1 MVKEVDVGNL
11 KEQKNKILEQIK
23 TIDKS
28 ISYSEFL
35 KLKNEYAKIH
45 NKIRYYTNEEFRKKS
60 NNYSK
65 EYINKRVINIA

>member
-1 MVKEVDVGNL
+1 MVKEVDVDKL
-11 KEQKNKILEQIK
+11 KEEKNRILEQIK

-45 NKIRYYTNEEFRKKS
+45 NKIRYYTNDEFRKKS

-65 EYINKRVINIA
+65 DYINKRVINVI

>member
-1 MVKEVDVGNL
+1 MVKQVDVDRL
-11 KEQKNKILEQIK
+11 KDEKNRILEDIK
-23 TIDKS
+23 TIDKN
-28 ISYSEFL
+28 IAYSEFL

-65 EYINKRVINIA
+65 DYNNKRVVNVY

>member
-1 MVKEVDVGNL
+1 MVKEVDIDRL
-11 KEQKNKILEQIK
+11 KEEKNIILEQIK
-23 TIDKS
+23 IIDKS

-45 NKIRYYTNEEFRKKS
+45 NKIRYYTNDEFRKKS

-65 EYINKRVINIA
+65 DYNNKKVVNVS

>member
-1 MVKEVDVGNL
+1 MVKEIDVDRL
-11 KEQKNKILEQIK
+11 KEEKNRILDEIK

-28 ISYSEFL
+28 VSYAEFL

-65 EYINKRVINIA
+65 DYNNKRVVNVS

>member
-11 KEQKNKILEQIK
+11 KEQKNRILEQIK